1 MDLSTYRTMDPH
13 LLVGVVN
20 TAIRNHAE
28 TLAELCASHDIEEP
42 ILVERLAA
50 AGYDFMPEQQQFR

>member
-20 TAIRNHAE
+20 TAIRNHTE
-28 TLAELCASHDIEEP
+28 TLAELCAVHDIEQS
-42 ILVERLAA
+42 ILLERLAQ
-50 AGYDFMPEQQQFR
+50 AGYEFLPQQQQFR